1 MLETQTLLQWLFID
15 ELLQVVQGFLHTIAF
30 PLCPSYFEKKKKKNQ
45 LSGLLESEHRAL
57 WSVMVCN

>member
-30 PLCPSYFEKKKKKNQ
+30 PLCPSYFEKKNKKK
-45 LSGLLESEHRAL
+45 
-57 WSVMVCN
+57 SVVRTP

>member
-30 PLCPSYFEKKKKKNQ
+30 PLCPSYFEKKKKISCQ
-45 LSGLLESEHRAL
+45 DSLSR
-57 WSVMVCN
+57 SVDPFGV